1 MDYKEQIEQAK
12 RAAVKWREKHPVI
25 GVGEIRVDCMV
36 DDLTRSITD
45 LLARAEAAEDRC
57 ARLEE
62 ARENANEACAK
73 WEGMYHMTLE
83 RAEKAE
89 IVDRLGV
96 IEDILGDDY
105 DLDHLRDLVQ
115 ADRDG
120 RCVVL
125 PVRGYTDKDGEQ
137 ALNSAMHTCFYH
149 NNPVTRYI
157 ADAVA
162 EKLTREAAEE
172 ALKGEKHG

>member
-45 LLARAEAAEDRC
+45 LLARCD
-57 ARLEE
+57 RLEE

-96 IEDILGDDY
+96 IEDILGDEY
-105 DLDHLRDLVQ
+105 ELDRLCELARADKLIGKTVWLTKWFTKNVQ
-115 ADRDG
+115 IA
-120 RCVVL
+120 
-125 PVRGYTDKDGEQ
+125 
-137 ALNSAMHTCFYH
+137 
-149 NNPVTRYI
+149 NPPLQRTIIYI
-157 ADAVA
+157 SVC
-162 EKLTREAAEE
+162 KMG
-172 ALKGEKHG
+172 KF

>member
-1 MDYKEQIEQAK
+1 MERLTAFDGEFWVHKDF
-12 RAAVKWREKHPVI
+12 PP
-25 GVGEIRVDCMV
+25 VGEDTIDEFVDCV
-36 DDLTRSITD
+36 KE
-45 LLARAEAAEDRC
+45 LA
-57 ARLEE
+57 ARL
-62 ARENANEACAK
+62 AS
-73 WEGMYHMTLE
+73 
-83 RAEKAE
+83 
-89 IVDRLGV
+89 

-105 DLDHLRDLVQ
+105 DLDRLRELVE

-137 ALNSAMHTCFYH
+137 ALNSAMNTCFYH

-162 EKLTREAAEE
+162 EKLTREAAEA
-172 ALKGEKHG
+172 ALKGEQHG